1 MRLSNCSRSFLYA
14 IALPLVRAWLY
25 SSGTDIISATTHL
38 PVRLRCVNWYGAHM
52 ETFVAGG
59 LDKRSCGAIAESI
72 RGIGANCVRIPLS
85 VEVVLE
91 DPSPPASAIAG
102 LNASEC
108 NASTALQVLD

>member
-1 MRLSNCSRSFLYA
+1 M
-14 IALPLVRAWLY
+14 Y